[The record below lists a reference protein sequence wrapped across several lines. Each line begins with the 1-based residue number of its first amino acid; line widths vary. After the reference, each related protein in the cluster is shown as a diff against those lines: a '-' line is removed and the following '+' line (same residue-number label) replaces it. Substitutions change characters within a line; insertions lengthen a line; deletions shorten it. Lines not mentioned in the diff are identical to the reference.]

1 MLSLGLSF
9 RRSKCMVARVDSMLE
24 RIRDENIT
32 LLVQICSENLS
43 TNALKNARS
52 RLAARTFGPCQEL
65 RILKSWVCKDV
76 NPPPRFRMRT
86 LPFSRSSF
94 CLLTRLVLGKF
105 PVGRLRAMWQY
116 RSSLS
121 AFGESWF
128 GKRAFL
134 YCFLKGDT
142 SVLDSDW
149 HRMFYC
155 TLFSELCL
163 RNSYLFEFFKSLR
176 K

>member
-1 MLSLGLSF
+1 
-9 RRSKCMVARVDSMLE
+9 MVARVDSMLE

-52 RLAARTFGPCQEL
+52 RLAERTFGPCQEL
-65 RILKSWVCKDV
+65 RILKSWVCKDE
-76 NPPPRFRMRT
+76 NPPPRFCMRT

-94 CLLTRLVLGKF
+94 YLLARLVLGKL
-105 PVGRLRAMWQY
+105 PVGRTRAMWQY

-128 GKRAFL
+128 GKRACL
-134 YCFLKGDT
+134 QCFLSTDT
-142 SVLDSDW
+142 LVLDSEW
-149 HRMFYC
+149 HWIFDFA
-155 TLFSELCL
+155 LFRELRDKNPYLFDFLKWL
-163 RNSYLFEFFKSLR
+163 RNSRGYAHIDDLR
-176 K
+176 

>member
-1 MLSLGLSF
+1 MSL
-9 RRSKCMVARVDSMLE
+9 
-24 RIRDENIT
+24 
-32 LLVQICSENLS
+32 LLQICAENLS
-43 TNALKNARS
+43 TNAIREARS
-52 RLAARTFGPCQEL
+52 RLATRPLGPYQKL
-65 RILKSWVCKDV
+65 RVLKSWVSQDV
-76 NPPPRFRMRT
+76 NPPRFRVRP

-94 CLLTRLVLGKF
+94 YHLARLVLGELT
-105 PVGRLRAMWQY
+105 VGRTQAMYQY

-128 GKRAFL
+128 GKRACL

-163 RNSYLFEFFKSLR
+163 RNSYLF
-176 K
+176 